1 MEVKEILRLLLP
13 VVSIIVGFIIR
24 KSNNPNLES
33 VKKYWLFF
41 IIVGALL
48 FLFRLYKF
56 LKS

>member
-1 MEVKEILRLLLP
+1 MEVKEILRWLLP